1 MENAIWN
8 GEYIMASKIAK
19 DYEKEK
25 AIRKASGRKELL
37 CPDSECKSKI
47 LRYCHGEK
55 KQPYFAHINN
65 EHCDYADFDS
75 QNTNLTKTIRAILY
89 EQFTSQGYDVKP
101 EIKILPHHYTHLLI
115 EFNAS
120 NKIAIEIA
128 TQHISANRIDNLT
141 NDYRKLGIPVKW
153 IVIGDATHP
162 VKESETF
169 FIKRYALNESK
180 NKDLIVVNWDG
191 KTASQYKTDESEYIY
206 KGREIRSRNYPET
219 YSEIKPIENLTIE
232 NKELSFR
239 GFHDRYKDWHDKK
252 TKAFQA
258 LVNSW
263 EEQEKADALRREQ
276 RRQELLQA
284 QKKHLEEQRATAER
298 PQTPSAPAMRTSAV
312 ELHKQT
318 GLYIGSKIEG
328 RYETFTIEELTQKRP
343 PQNFL
348 REYSPADFY
357 KRIQEIKN
365 GEKTGV
371 QHLFWKMCFINQ
383 KEKAFLLNIFNAIKE
398 TDSKTATV
406 IEFLY
411 EKATAQKIL

>member
-25 AIRKASGRKELL
+25 SVRKASGRKELL
-37 CPDSECKSKI
+37 CPDPECKNKI

-65 EHCDYADFDS
+65 QHCDYAVFDS

-89 EQFTSQGYDVKP
+89 EQFTSQGYNVKP

-115 EFNAS
+115 ELNVN
-120 NKIAIEIA
+120 NKIAIEIT
-128 TQHISANRIDNLT
+128 TQHISANQIDNLT
-141 NDYRKLGIPVKW
+141 NEYRKLGIPVKW

-169 FIKRYALNESK
+169 FIKRYALNESE

-206 KGREIRSRNYPET
+206 KGREIHSRNYPET

-232 NKELSFR
+232 NEELSFR
-239 GFHDRYKDWHDKK
+239 GFHDRYRDWHDKK
-252 TKAFQA
+252 TKAFQT

-284 QKKHLEEQRATAER
+284 QKKRIEEQRTTKER
-298 PQTPSAPAMRTSAV
+298 SWAPSAPAMRTSAI

-328 RYETFTIEELTQKRP
+328 KYETFTLEELTQKRP

-348 REYSPADFY
+348 REYSQADFY
-357 KRIQEIKN
+357 KRVQEIKN
-365 GEKTGV
+365 GEKSGV
-371 QHLFWKMCFINQ
+371 QHLFWKMCFINP
-383 KEKAFLLNIFNAIKE
+383 KENTILLNILNDLKE

-411 EKATAQKIL
+411 KKATAQKIL